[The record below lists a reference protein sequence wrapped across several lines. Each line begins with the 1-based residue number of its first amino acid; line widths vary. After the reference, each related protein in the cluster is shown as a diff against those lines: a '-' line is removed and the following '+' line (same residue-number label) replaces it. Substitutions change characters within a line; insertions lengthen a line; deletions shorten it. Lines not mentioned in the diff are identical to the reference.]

1 MGRVVSPRP
10 RPERVAADARCG
22 QQFASYPSAVTL
34 PAPSTQLDDQLCF
47 SLYAA
52 SRAIVAR
59 YRPMLD
65 SMGITYTQLLVLM
78 ALWDPNVSEPLTVR
92 AIGDRLGLDA
102 ATVSPL
108 LKRMEALQLLTRRR
122 DTTDERKVYIELTDV
137 GRALERPTCDMSE
150 MLIGVL
156 QMSGEQIG
164 GLKQQL
170 DTITAKVNPRI

>member
-1 MGRVVSPRP
+1 M
-10 RPERVAADARCG
+10 
-22 QQFASYPSAVTL
+22 TL

-78 ALWDPNVSEPLTVR
+78 ALWDRNNTETLTVR
-92 AIGDRLGLDA
+92 AIADRLGLET

-108 LKRMEALQLLTRRR
+108 LKRMEAQQLLTRRR
-122 DTTDERKVYIELTDV
+122 DTADERKVYVELTEV
-137 GRALERPTCDMSE
+137 GRALEEPTCGMSAA
-150 MLIGVL
+150 LIDIL
-156 QMSGEQIG
+156 QMTGEQIG
-164 GLKQQL
+164 ALKQQL
-170 DTITAKVNPRI
+170 DAITTKVGPSL